1 MSISVQSR
9 GLGLVAPLLLCLGLA
24 ACSGGAAGTPA
35 GSGSGAATPGAAS
48 VAPAGASAAP
58 AAASTGP
65 GAAGG
70 AGDAP
75 YCAAIKVAD
84 AQALAKPTL
93 SAAQTGGPESCTF
106 VLPGESLNGDNITV
120 TVLEGDSDKH
130 YYNDAVGGPV
140 STTPNPLPGVGDVAV
155 WEQLTGE
162 SAPEVIAHQ
171 GSLTCVA
178 QPPGDTS
185 QLTIDQT
192 GSGPMYQISA
202 SAAAAYAVKLA
213 VLCTDVFSVGG

>member
-1 MSISVQSR
+1 MPQ
-9 GLGLVAPLLLCLGLA
+9 
-24 ACSGGAAGTPA
+24 
-35 GSGSGAATPGAAS
+35 
-48 VAPAGASAAP
+48 
-58 AAASTGP
+58 
-65 GAAGG
+65 
-70 AGDAP
+70 

-120 TVLEGDSDKH
+120 TVLEGDSDMQ
-130 YYNDAVGGPV
+130 YYNDSVNGPIP
-140 STTPNPLPGVGDVAV
+140 TTPNPLPGVGDVAV
-155 WEQLTGE
+155 WEQFTAE
-162 SAPEVIAHQ
+162 AAPEVIAHQ

-185 QLTIDQT
+185 QLTIEQT

-202 SAAAAYAVKLA
+202 SAAASYAAKLG

>member
-1 MSISVQSR
+1 MSISVQPR
-9 GLGLVAPLLLCLGLA
+9 RLGITAPLLLSLALA
-24 ACSGGAAGTPA
+24 ACSGSTASAPA
-35 GSGSGAATPGAAS
+35 GGGSGTVAPGAAS
-48 VAPAGASAAP
+48 VAPAGASVEPVVASAGP
-58 AAASTGP
+58 AAA
-65 GAAGG
+65 GG
-70 AGDAP
+70 GVDAP

-106 VLPGESLNGDNITV
+106 VLPGQDLNGDNITV
-120 TVLEGDSDKH
+120 TVLQGDADKH
-130 YYNDAVGGPV
+130 FYNDSVNGPV

-155 WEQLTGE
+155 WEQFTGE

-178 QPPGDTS
+178 QPPADTS

-202 SAAAAYAVKLA
+202 SAAAVYAAKMA

>member
-1 MSISVQSR
+1 MTTHMQPSAALR
-9 GLGLVAPLLLCLGLA
+9 GIAAAALGVLLLG
-24 ACSGGAAGTPA
+24 ACSGGVTTTPPA
-35 GSGSGAATPGAAS
+35 PQASSDTGAP
-48 VAPAGASAAP
+48 
-58 AAASTGP
+58 STGP
-65 GAAGG
+65 GAPGGSAGG
-70 AGDAP
+70 GIDAL

-84 AQALAKPTL
+84 AQTLAKPTL

-106 VLPGESLNGDNITV
+106 VLPGQDLNGDNITV
-120 TVLEGDSDKH
+120 TVLEGDTDMQ
-130 YYNDAVGGPV
+130 YYNDSVGGPV
-140 STTPNPLPGVGDVAV
+140 SGTPNPLPGVGDIAV

-178 QPPGDTS
+178 QPPADTS